1 MGQKVKKIKKEKKLH
16 DMPWHVGT
24 INNLS
29 PPIYN
34 SLPLQKGYDVVT
46 VRMMSHFL
54 KYLFKSVILSENIMN
69 DFSRR
74 IKMTEQEIPSVSQMT
89 VKFFFQW

>member
-1 MGQKVKKIKKEKKLH
+1 
-16 DMPWHVGT
+16 
-24 INNLS
+24 
-29 PPIYN
+29 
-34 SLPLQKGYDVVT
+34 
-46 VRMMSHFL
+46 MSHFF
-54 KYLFKSVILSENIMN
+54 KYLLKAVILSENIMN